1 MNSNEFIDFKS
12 KIINDHLVNM
22 SDEEKLYEMQN
33 LLLQSLINQ
42 SDYNQIKTLIIENLY
57 QSTKSTKERLLEIKK
72 YLKDKLIDEIE
83 YNQIRGK
90 ILDDL

>member
-1 MNSNEFIDFKS
+1 MKHD
-12 KIINDHLVNM
+12 
-22 SDEEKLYEMQN
+22 
-33 LLLQSLINQ
+33 LLQSLINQ

-57 QSTKSTKERLLEIKK
+57 QSTNSTKERLLEIKK